1 MEARTLSIRGI
12 IQNDTLLRIPYFQRR
27 YVWGEDEWARFA
39 VDMESTIENERSY
52 FLGAVILKNE
62 EVSHDDNKNGI
73 GQKYLV
79 IDGQQRLTTLAI
91 YMKVLHMLT
100 GKTLDFKNQYLLDTD
115 VQEPVIIHSCEDKP
129 KFSDIMALETLR
141 DLKGEDNLTKAYMFF
156 KEALKN
162 RKSLHNDLE
171 VLLRM
176 VNSKVKFVVISL
188 SENDDEQQIFDT
200 INSLG
205 VPLTTGELMKNFLYG
220 EADEEAYRTTWK
232 IVFDTDEARAFWEA
246 DAAKTRQE
254 KSKENTTIERFF
266 HAFVRVKMW
275 EFKDQ
280 LTDAQKRS
288 FVKIG
293 NVFATCKAFVEKFGM
308 NKLDLANEIIMYAK
322 LYREYLNESI
332 LDVRVP
338 QHAGIKRISCFINA
352 SKNYVVIPYV
362 LYILHVQQNEVERN
376 QIFDYL
382 ESYLMRR
389 VLADSKNG
397 SYSEFFSESLI
408 SNGIATAKD
417 LKDFISEKNAGSN
430 LAMPSNSAIKLRLRT
445 RTKAM
450 DETMARI
457 VYYLY
462 ETKLTSAKDE
472 VFTGGYN
479 NYYAELLMP
488 KPSKS
493 DNSNWPKHKENSQKE
508 EERKQQIGTLGNLFL
523 LDSNGKKELKK
534 KSEEICSVKV
544 NLMKK
549 WSEGIRSNQ
558 IFNNLTSWTKEKI
571 EDRNDGLSEVL
582 SKNIWTV

>member
-27 YVWGEDEWARFA
+27 YVWGEEEWSRFA
-39 VDMESTIENERSY
+39 VDMESTIESERSY
-52 FLGAVILKNE
+52 FLGAVIMKNE
-62 EVSHDDNKNGI
+62 EVTHDDNKNGI

-79 IDGQQRLTTLAI
+79 VDGQQRLTTLAI

-100 GKTLDFKNQYLLDTD
+100 CKTQEFKSQYLQDTD

-129 KFSDIMALETLR
+129 KFSEIMGLETLR
-141 DLKGEDNLTKAYMFF
+141 DLNGEDNLTKAYMYF
-156 KEALKN
+156 KQVLIQ
-162 RKSLHNDLE
+162 RKSLHEDLD

-188 SENDDEQQIFDT
+188 SEIDDEQQIFDT

-220 EADEEAYRTTWK
+220 EADEEAYRSTWK
-232 IVFDTDEARAFWEA
+232 VVFDTDEARVFWEA
-246 DAAKTRQE
+246 NAAKTRQE

-266 HAFVRVKMW
+266 HAFVRIKMW
-275 EFKDQ
+275 DFKDQ
-280 LTDAQKRS
+280 LIDAQRKN

-293 NVFATCKAFVEKFGM
+293 NVFTTCKAFVEKFGM

-322 LYREYLNESI
+322 LYREYLNENI

-352 SKNYVVIPYV
+352 TKNYVVIPYV
-362 LYILHVQQNEVERN
+362 LYILHVQENEMKRN

-408 SNGIATAKD
+408 SNSINTVEE
-417 LKDFISEKNAGSN
+417 LKKFVSEKNAGSN
-430 LAMPSNSAIKLRLRT
+430 LAMPGNGTIKLKIKTRT
-445 RTKAM
+445 R
-450 DETMARI
+450 
-457 VYYLY
+457 
-462 ETKLTSAKDE
+462 
-472 VFTGGYN
+472 
-479 NYYAELLMP
+479 P
-488 KPSKS
+488 
-493 DNSNWPKHKENSQKE
+493 
-508 EERKQQIGTLGNLFL
+508 
-523 LDSNGKKELKK
+523 
-534 KSEEICSVKV
+534 
-544 NLMKK
+544 
-549 WSEGIRSNQ
+549 
-558 IFNNLTSWTKEKI
+558 
-571 EDRNDGLSEVL
+571 
-582 SKNIWTV
+582 